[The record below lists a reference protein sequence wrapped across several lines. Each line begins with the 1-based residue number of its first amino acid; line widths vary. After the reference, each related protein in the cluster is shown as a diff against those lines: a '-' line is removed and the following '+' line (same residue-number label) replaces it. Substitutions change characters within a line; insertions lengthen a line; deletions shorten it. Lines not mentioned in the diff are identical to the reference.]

1 MFDPLGRPLGSAAVS
16 AARYRCNACGNITRF
31 DVVASRRTRAFH
43 HYTIGGDLEIEEEDV
58 LDERVER
65 VTCRWCNA
73 SGDKIAT
80 EPAGGSH
87 TAEVAGAGSDPQ
99 T

>member
-1 MFDPLGRPLGSAAVS
+1 VS

-80 EPAGGSH
+80 EPAGGSE